1 MISCLLNDG
10 FHLKKNL
17 KAQKPVTDKPDRNL
31 AALRTLKARRISTAD
46 PAASPREE
54 RVDVVIETPLIIDVE
69 GIEQY
74 TILCT
79 PIDQR
84 AMAVGFLFSEG
95 VIDSL
100 DDLSLIQECKD
111 DPSVLRV
118 KLTGKVP
125 RIMDPGRNLVI
136 LSSCGACGTEEFSKK
151 LEALPK
157 VGNSLRIDHKMLRS
171 TIDDITQ
178 NQPLF
183 ETCGCT
189 HVAGIFNSDGKI
201 LASAEDTGRHNALD
215 KAIGK
220 CILEGVPFAGC
231 WAVLSGRVSLEMVSK
246 CVRAGIELISA
257 ISAPTSL
264 AIEIADQCG
273 ITLCAFV
280 RETRATVFT
289 HRERV
294 VGV

>member
-1 MISCLLNDG
+1 MNI
-10 FHLKKNL
+10 
-17 KAQKPVTDKPDRNL
+17 TDKYLTAIKTVR
-31 AALRTLKARRISTAD
+31 ARRISTAD
-46 PAASPREE
+46 SGPSPKEE
-54 RVDVVIETPLIIDVE
+54 EVNVIVEIPLLIDVE

-79 PIDQR
+79 PIDKLP
-84 AMAVGFLFSEG
+84 MAVGFLFSEG

-100 DDLSLIQECKD
+100 DDLSLMKECQD
-111 DPSVLRV
+111 DPNVVRV
-118 KLTGKVP
+118 KLKRGVP

-151 LEALPK
+151 LETLPK
-157 VGNSLRIDHKMLRS
+157 VGDTLRIKHTMLRS
-171 TIDDITQ
+171 AIKSISKD
-178 NQPLF
+178 QPLF
-183 ETCGCT
+183 DACGGA
-189 HVAGIFNSDGKI
+189 HWVGIFDGNGKK

-220 CILEGVPFAGC
+220 CLFAGVSTAGC

-246 CVRAGIELISA
+246 CTRAGIELIAA

-264 AIEIADQCG
+264 AVETAERCG

-289 HRERV
+289 HQRRILCNKCYI
-294 VGV
+294 GC